1 MAKRKRFNSKTK
13 VSKLFNMETE
23 NKPGPTDHLTKEDG
37 LMDYN
42 KEKEF
47 KFGQKVTSCTPVSG
61 SKALKTAMV
70 DKLGTTALPMKENG
84 LMITCKVKVPTI
96 GQMAE
101 FTKVIG

>member
-47 KFGQKVTSCTPVSG
+47 KSGQKVIFNTPDLGTKV
-61 SKALKTAMV
+61 LRTASEH
-70 DKLGTTALPMKENG
+70 KLGTTAHPMKVSG
-84 LMITCKVKVPTI
+84 KVTTWKVKVLTDGLTVESIQVP
-96 GQMAE
+96 G
-101 FTKVIG
+101 